1 MFQPL
6 IFRGFLGLEP
16 TNHPIAISALHLM
29 PRVTG
34 SAGARSQSL
43 AKKSIEATDIF
54 GSRLF
59 LLKDS
64 KPKRSMYSIPI
75 VGCPWYLSKWIM
87 NDYDILYCNSFSN
100 YIGC

>member
-75 VGCPWYLSKWIM
+75 VGCLWYLV
-87 NDYDILYCNSFSN
+87 NGL
-100 YIGC
+100 